1 MIVPEISRSM
11 LKNATVLGLFAIVT
25 VGAVTLLQ
33 QGTAERIQAAER
45 AAQVRALGEIL
56 PTGSY
61 DNHLLDDSVLVQD
74 RLLGNRSPLP
84 AYIAIKDG
92 RPSAVILQAIAPDGY
107 SGAIHL
113 LVGIHADGRVAG
125 VRVIGHRETPGL
137 GDKIELAKSPWIRSF
152 DGKSL
157 TNPAAD
163 GWAVKKDRGE
173 FDQFAGATIT
183 PRAVIGAVHRALQY
197 FDAHKAELLAAE
209 GATADAAGNALEGRS
224 EPDEATVHSRAGSA
238 DTRDELRTTE
248 PAAKPQGDQP

>member
-152 DGKSL
+152 EGKSL

-183 PRAVIGAVHRALQY
+183 PRAVVGAVHRALQY

-238 DTRDELRTTE
+238 ATRDELRTTE